1 MRIAVVGGGPWAR
14 DTHIPALA
22 AHPGVTLTG
31 VWTRRPEAATDLP
44 VPRFD
49 TFAELLAAN
58 DAVSFAVP
66 PQAQAPLAI
75 EAARAGK
82 HVILD
87 KPIAGTLADAT
98 AVVDAVAGAG
108 VRSIVT
114 FTRRFAPET
123 RAFLDAVDAG
133 TFTGGLGVWLSG
145 ALLGGR
151 YSSSQWR
158 VDGGALLDVGPHVVD
173 LMDRALGPVV
183 DVEAA
188 SVDRGSDV
196 WSVSLVHES
205 GARTAMQLSL
215 RVPARPTISQFRVHG
230 PDGVVE
236 LTDRTTPSPEC
247 FAVLVDEFLD
257 AVATGTDHPCDAR
270 RGLHIQTVLDRI
282 AHAVS

>member
-31 VWTRRPEAATDLP
+31 VWTRRPEAAADLDI
-44 VPRFD
+44 PRFD
-49 TFAELLAAN
+49 SFEALLGDN

-87 KPIAGTLADAT
+87 KPIAGTLADAH
-98 AVVDAVAGAG
+98 AVVEAVTEAG

-123 RAFLDAVDAG
+123 RAFLHAVDAG

-151 YSSSQWR
+151 YSASQWR
-158 VDGGALLDVGPHVVD
+158 ADGGALLDVGPHVVD

-188 SVDRGSDV
+188 SIDRGSDV

-236 LTDRTTPSPEC
+236 LTDRSTPSPDC
-247 FAVLVDEFLD
+247 FAVLIDEFLET
-257 AVATGTDHPCDAR
+257 VATGADHDCDAR
-270 RGLHIQTVLDRI
+270 RGLHIQGVLDRI
-282 AHAVS
+282 AHAVN

>member
-1 MRIAVVGGGPWAR
+1 MRIAVVGAGPWAR

-31 VWTRRPEAATDLP
+31 VWTRRPEAAADLP
-44 VPRFD
+44 AQRFD
-49 TFAELLAAN
+49 SFADLVEAN

-87 KPIAGTLADAT
+87 KPIAGTLADAS
-98 AVVDAVAGAG
+98 AVVDAVAEAG
-108 VRSIVT
+108 VRSIMT

-145 ALLGGR
+145 ALLGGP
-151 YSSSQWR
+151 YSASQWR

-173 LMDRALGPVV
+173 LMDRALGAVI

-188 SVDRGSDV
+188 SVDRDSDV
-196 WSVSLVHES
+196 WSVSLVHDS

-230 PDGVVE
+230 PHGVVE
-236 LTDRTTPSPEC
+236 LTERSTPPPDC
-247 FAVLVDEFLD
+247 FAVLIDEFLD
-257 AVATGTDHPCDAR
+257 AVATGADHPCDAR
-270 RGLHIQTVLDRI
+270 RGLHIQGILDRI
-282 AHAVS
+282 SHAVS